1 MQLALPQVNGSF
13 TITVTAVEVPPSQYD
28 GLCEAGNTVLND
40 FDCRFST
47 FFNYG
52 TDANGNTIVPLCYP
66 YANGNCV
73 HYEVYSG
80 TPGNEPDPSLYS
92 GPVNWQIAF
101 NNDTF
106 VPPGPNWT
114 GSQPQFYDDPD
125 YAPTPTS
132 AVGSVCTQ
140 PMTINGVAQSYSCQ
154 FEYDIT
160 TFVTPGQQVDTLIG
174 GTTKQLNDVV
184 IAFPPNVGGQLNV
197 TTTPDAAA
205 VNAGQ
210 AIGLTIKVA
219 NAGPG
224 AENGVTLSDPLP
236 AGTGVSW
243 SIGPAYSGPGSCAI
257 TGAVGSQVLSCSFG
271 DLANGASASVHVSSA
286 SSSAGTY
293 TSTAAV
299 TVGNQQFL
307 SIAAVMVQAETSGFS
322 GLTGSQTISYG
333 TPSIDLSGA
342 ISAPGPLYP
351 STSET
356 VSVAINGVTQTTPI
370 GANGAFSLVFPTAAI
385 PESSTPYTV
394 TYSYAADGEFAAA
407 VNTSTTLTVTKAAS
421 TTIITSNAP
430 NPSNTGQAVSIGV
443 MVSGSGT
450 PTGSVQVSA
459 GTGESCTATLASGAG
474 TCSITFTTAG
484 PRTLTAAYSG
494 DANFNGS
501 TSAGVSQTVVAVAGL
516 KIAPSSVDFGNV
528 YVGLFGVQFV
538 TLTNAGTG
546 PISIKTVAIASSSG
560 ASPEFFDL
568 SLCQSTLA
576 ANRSCLILLS
586 FIPARD
592 ASTVQSATLVITDSA
607 AGSPQSV
614 PLTGTPINPRASL
627 STFDLDFASQKVGS
641 TSSPMTVTLENTGT
655 TPLNLK
661 AISINGSF
669 AIAGGTTCTDGGTVS
684 PSATCVIKVTF
695 TPKAKGPAHG
705 SLIINDN
712 ALLSPQV
719 MLLSGSGD

>member
-1 MQLALPQVNGSF
+1 MRTG
-13 TITVTAVEVPPSQYD
+13 TA
-28 GLCEAGNTVLND
+28 
-40 FDCRFST
+40 ST
-47 FFNYG
+47 TKCIRG
-52 TDANGNTIVPLCYP
+52 RL
-66 YANGNCV
+66 
-73 HYEVYSG
+73 
-80 TPGNEPDPSLYS
+80 GNEPDPSLYS
-92 GPVNWQIAF
+92 GPVNWEIAF

-140 PMTINGVAQSYSCQ
+140 PMTINGVAQSYACQ
-154 FEYDIT
+154 FEFDIT

-184 IAFPPNVGGQLNV
+184 IAFPPTTIGGQLNV
-197 TTTPDAAA
+197 TSTPDAAT

-236 AGTGVSW
+236 AGAGVSW
-243 SIGPAYSGPGSCAI
+243 TISPAYSGPGSCMVSG
-257 TGAVGSQVLSCSFG
+257 TVGSQVLSCSFG

-322 GLTGSQTISYG
+322 GLTGSQSISYG
-333 TPSIDLSGA
+333 TPSINLSGV

-351 STSET
+351 PTSET

-370 GANGAFSLVFPTAAI
+370 GADGAFSLVFPTAAI
-385 PESSTPYTV
+385 PASPTPYIV
-394 TYSYAADGEFAAA
+394 TYNYAADGEFAAA

-421 TTIITSNAP
+421 TTVISSNAP
-430 NPSNTGQAVSIGV
+430 NPSNAGQAVSIGV

-459 GTGESCTATLASGAG
+459 STGESCTATLASGAG
-474 TCSITFTTAG
+474 TCSITFTTTGA
-484 PRTLTAAYSG
+484 RMLTAAYSG
-494 DANFNGS
+494 DANFSGS
-501 TSAGVSQTVVAVAGL
+501 TSAGVSQTVNAAAAL
-516 KIAPSSVDFGNV
+516 KIAPSSVDFGDV

-538 TLTNAGTG
+538 TLTNTGTG
-546 PISIKTVAIASSSG
+546 PISIKTVAIASSGG

-568 SLCQSTLA
+568 SLCQSTSLRTKA
-576 ANRSCLILLS
+576 ASSFSASFRLVMPPRCNRPRWSS
-586 FIPARD
+586 RTQPPA
-592 ASTVQSATLVITDSA
+592 A
-607 AGSPQSV
+607 
-614 PLTGTPINPRASL
+614 
-627 STFDLDFASQKVGS
+627 
-641 TSSPMTVTLENTGT
+641 
-655 TPLNLK
+655 
-661 AISINGSF
+661 
-669 AIAGGTTCTDGGTVS
+669 
-684 PSATCVIKVTF
+684 
-695 TPKAKGPAHG
+695 
-705 SLIINDN
+705 
-712 ALLSPQV
+712 LSPCR
-719 MLLSGSGD
+719 